1 MNKNQSYDE
10 YKGKLEGFSYRRGV
24 AKRKSL
30 CRSLPTNDRHR
41 YRRIEGIRRM
51 WRGPVVALLLL
62 VSCGSLEARARD
74 VDVVSVESLRREV
87 RAPAPSSAATEVQDL
102 LSEESQKDSKKSEKT
117 ESGKSD
123 GGGYY
128 KTFGSDAEGEKGYLK
143 ATFSKGNHGY
153 KSLDT
158 FHKQDGDK
166 YAFEKHLAYGKSRGD
181 KKSGHHDEAASSRS
195 GDHESA
201 GTMVDSHYIAVDGD
215 HQDGGDEQAE
225 ASDHESYTHE
235 DGGHYTGHGPESSSY
250 EHSESHSDGD
260 GENGSYN
267 SHSSYSE
274 SSAGSSG
281 GGHGSGGGHYY

>member
-1 MNKNQSYDE
+1 
-10 YKGKLEGFSYRRGV
+10 
-24 AKRKSL
+24 
-30 CRSLPTNDRHR
+30 
-41 YRRIEGIRRM
+41 M

-62 VSCGSLEARARD
+62 VSCDSLEARGRD

-87 RAPAPSSAATEVQDL
+87 RAPAPSPVATEAHDL
-102 LSEESQKDSKKSEKT
+102 LGEETQKDDKKSVKS

-158 FHKQDGDK
+158 FHKRDGDK

-195 GDHESA
+195 GHGGDHEGA
-201 GTMVDSHYIAVDGD
+201 GTMVDTHYVAVDGD
-215 HQDGGDEQAE
+215 HQDGDDEHVE
-225 ASDHESYTHE
+225 ASDHESYIHE
-235 DGGHYTGHGPESSSY
+235 DGGHYAGHGPESSSY
-250 EHSESHSDGD
+250 EHGESHSDGD
-260 GENGSYN
+260 GESSSYN

-281 GGHGSGGGHYY
+281 GHGSGGGHYY